1 MDGQDTQTIEQAV
14 TDAPATAETSQALE
28 KEVNQTEQTEAKT
41 ETEQQDSE
49 VESEGDE
56 QPDKPRKLSRYDRM
70 KRRMSAM
77 ATELDGYRS
86 QFASRESGNDPPKA
100 AEPKEDDYNGDYTS
114 YLADLAAFRA
124 AKRIE
129 ERLEA
134 RDQADAQLSVSRRS
148 LARQWMTFI
157 ERAEEA
163 KTRIPDFDD
172 KIKAF
177 QDMGGKFAPH
187 VIEEVRDSDKGPQ
200 LAYFLASNPAI
211 AAELNALNPRDAA
224 REIGRIEA
232 SLSLPKPKKQTQAPA
247 PVQPPMGGSAPL
259 KDVYAAAKSD
269 DMAAYIKM
277 RNAEEAK
284 KTR

>member
-1 MDGQDTQTIEQAV
+1 MDGQDTQTIEQAA

-49 VESEGDE
+49 VDSEGDE

-86 QFASRESGNDPPKA
+86 QFASRETGNDPPKA

-134 RDQADAQLSVSRRS
+134 RDQATFAERQHKV
-148 LARQWMTFI
+148 AREAMDDFI